1 MMLKQR
7 YILLLAALAA
17 LPLLMKAQ
25 DTVVSD
31 SVETSLSRDLETSD
45 VVSDDSVPSWYI
57 APEIPEALRS
67 PMRTAAAACLT
78 DSILTFNIDSVLT
91 EATTYDYDAAGRTI
105 RTTVWQYAADGTR
118 TGKSKQEYAFDASG
132 TQIYTGTFVWDTNT
146 NDWRGTSKTEFV
158 YNEAHKMESNI
169 TYTWVNNTWLPSQ
182 ALTYAY
188 DAAGRETE
196 FTT

>member
-67 PMRTAAAACLT
+67 RCVQL
-78 DSILTFNIDSVLT
+78 
-91 EATTYDYDAAGRTI
+91 
-105 RTTVWQYAADGTR
+105 
-118 TGKSKQEYAFDASG
+118 
-132 TQIYTGTFVWDTNT
+132 
-146 NDWRGTSKTEFV
+146 
-158 YNEAHKMESNI
+158 
-169 TYTWVNNTWLPSQ
+169 LPP
-182 ALTYAY
+182 A
-188 DAAGRETE
+188 
-196 FTT
+196 